1 MFNDGVELIDV
12 DWDDLSTSNILYDGS
27 TFLRE
32 SQDFESSSMHIPEL
46 GELID
51 NVQI

>member
-1 MFNDGVELIDV
+1 M

-32 SQDFESSSMHIPEL
+32 SQDFESSAMHIPEL
-46 GELID
+46 GDLID
-51 NVQI
+51 NVQIE